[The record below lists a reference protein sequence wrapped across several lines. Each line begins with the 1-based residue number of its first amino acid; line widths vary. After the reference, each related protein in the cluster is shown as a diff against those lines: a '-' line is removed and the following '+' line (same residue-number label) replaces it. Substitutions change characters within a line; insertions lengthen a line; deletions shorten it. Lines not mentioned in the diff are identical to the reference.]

1 LLLVGSF
8 EVRIEISTALTLLES
23 ALSMRTALMLSAT
36 VTGTT
41 ELLMTML
48 TMVTAVL
55 ALWMTIG

>member
-8 EVRIEISTALTLLES
+8 EIRIEISTALALLES
-23 ALSMRTALMLSAT
+23 TLAMWTALMLSAT

-48 TMVTAVL
+48 TMVTAML